1 MRNIERSAGRGD
13 LKKRMPICNGEDTS
27 FNVTRQETEQ
37 TSGWSLIVR
46 EFVESLL

>member
-13 LKKRMPICNGEDTS
+13 RKKRMPLCNGGDTS

-37 TSGWSLIVR
+37 TSDWSLIVR